1 MEGVKIAAVLEGSDA
16 IGALRKCGVP
26 FAVASDVAVAWATV
40 RRRWNTDLSLFAIWG
55 CQNTRV

>member
-26 FAVASDVAVAWATV
+26 FLVERFEIEPYSDFSAK
-40 RRRWNTDLSLFAIWG
+40 
-55 CQNTRV
+55 